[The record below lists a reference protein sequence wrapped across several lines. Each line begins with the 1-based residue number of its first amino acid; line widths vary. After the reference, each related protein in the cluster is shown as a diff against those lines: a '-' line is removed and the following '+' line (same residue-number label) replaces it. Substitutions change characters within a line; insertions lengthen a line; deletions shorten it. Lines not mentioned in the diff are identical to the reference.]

1 MVNVEKFSR
10 EVVSVPSAK
19 KISVSKKRQITIP
32 KEFYDQLQ
40 IDDEVICE
48 VVDGSLVIK
57 PAAEDMDFSEYILRD
72 LIQEGYASGG
82 EMLKEFTYR
91 KSQIKPALQQLIAE
105 SRDGKVYT
113 STDDLFKDL
122 DDDE

>member
-10 EVVSVPSAK
+10 EVVSMPSAK

-48 VVDGSLVIK
+48 MVDGSLVIK
-57 PAAEDMDFSEYILRD
+57 PAGEPVDFSEYILRD
-72 LIQEGYASGG
+72 LIQEGYESGE
-82 EMLKEFTYR
+82 EMVKEFTYR
-91 KSQIKPALQQLIAE
+91 KSQIKSALEQLIAE

-113 STDDLFKDL
+113 STEDFFKDI
-122 DDDE
+122 DNNI

>member
-1 MVNVEKFSR
+1 MVNAEKFSR
-10 EVVSVPSAK
+10 EVVSMPSAK

-57 PAAEDMDFSEYILRD
+57 PIGEAVDFSEYILRD
-72 LIQEGYASGG
+72 LIQEGYESGE
-82 EMLKEFTYR
+82 EMVKEFTYR
-91 KSQIKPALQQLIAE
+91 KSQIKPALEQLIAE

-113 STDDLFKDL
+113 STEDFFKDL